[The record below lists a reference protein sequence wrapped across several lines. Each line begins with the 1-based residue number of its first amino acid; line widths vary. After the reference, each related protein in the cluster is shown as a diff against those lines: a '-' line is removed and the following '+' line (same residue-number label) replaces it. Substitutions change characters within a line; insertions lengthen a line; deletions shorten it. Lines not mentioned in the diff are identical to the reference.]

1 MRQYKKPLK
10 YYLGIFALLSIIVLG
25 YSIYLIATTEA
36 QVADLLVL
44 WTIPVFFALIYYGG
58 DTLIQKIADRK
69 KKVDYEG
76 IFLKEVADKMSATK
90 SFLIEDYRRL
100 QHHERFQEAMKAV
113 YKVLQDGN
121 DESGNLDRLEKKF
134 RSGSVEER
142 ALGIAID
149 LVREKNN
156 AKASQPEEK

>member
-134 RSGSVEER
+134 RLGSVEER